1 MVCSALLH
9 PIQQRKA
16 PYESHHSRTQP
27 SNDHPTL
34 ATAWRELD
42 CIDQDD
48 GDLLTRALDSIA
60 ATKAALLSGTQSDCS
75 LLAERLTGAMQDVTA
90 TRAHLL
96 AAIETMGEYCLS

>member
-1 MVCSALLH
+1 MSH
-9 PIQQRKA
+9 TTT
-16 PYESHHSRTQP
+16 ESTGDRP
-27 SNDHPTL
+27 SL
-34 ATAWRELD
+34 ATAWQELD
-42 CIDQDD
+42 CIYQDD

-60 ATKAALLSGTQSDCS
+60 ATKAALLSGTQPDCS